1 METFGILMFAR
12 RKLEMKQWLGWLGT
26 ALLLMPILS
35 SNVWAETALSAMDAL
50 TPAEQYRQL
59 NLVVMVSAGMVPEFL
74 EYLQAELPDASRE
87 ATDQEAIPLLSI
99 DDFQTPLN
107 RIVNPGA
114 MIADSARLIRIT
126 QQHDAAIMQRMSEVA
141 QSHPDEVAA
150 VDLIQLA
157 EDAIIIRTS
166 LAGSMG
172 YASADAGPA
181 IGGHLETYED
191 ETVHLRN
198 VMEFWKFD
206 QELAAIT
213 DDAMQDTGGRMD
225 AYQRMLDEGPV
236 ADGFQYHLNAIEMI
250 YKQTRK
256 KSKIKPPDTVND
268 ALIEEQSK
276 VRN

>member
-35 SNVWAETALSAMDAL
+35 SNAWAETALSAMDAL

-59 NLVVMVSAGMVPEFL
+59 NLVVMVSAGMAPEFL

-114 MIADSARLIRIT
+114 MIADAARLIRIT

>member
-1 METFGILMFAR
+1 MSAPGHSGFAKRFGRAGVLR
-12 RKLEMKQWLGWLGT
+12 LP
-26 ALLLMPILS
+26 LLLLWLFCFH
-35 SNVWAETALSAMDAL
+35 NAWADTALSALDTL
-50 TPAEQYRQL
+50 PPAEQYRQL
-59 NLVVMVSAGMVPEFL
+59 NLTVMVSAGMAPEL
-74 EYLQAELPDASRE
+74 LDYLQAQSPGAGDA
-87 ATDQEAIPLLSI
+87 AVGQEVLPLLGI

-114 MIADSARLIRIT
+114 MLA
-126 QQHDAAIMQRMSEVA
+126 DAAQLMRIAKAQDATIMKRMAEVA
-141 QSHPDEVAA
+141 ETHPDEIAA

-172 YASADAGPA
+172 YALADAGPA
-181 IGGHLETYED
+181 VAGHVQAYEN

-213 DDAMQDTGGRMD
+213 EDAMQDTGGRMD
-225 AYQRMLDEGPV
+225 AYQRMLEEGP
-236 ADGFQYHLNAIEMI
+236 ALDGFQQHLNAIELI
-250 YKQTRK
+250 YRQTRK
-256 KSKIKPPDTVND
+256 KSKVKPPDTVND

>member
-1 METFGILMFAR
+1 MFEQCQSVWGKGFKRAGIL
-12 RKLEMKQWLGWLGT
+12 
-26 ALLLMPILS
+26 LLLLVLLS
-35 SNVWAETALSAMDAL
+35 TPLHNAWAKTALSSLDAL
-50 TPAEQYRQL
+50 PPAEQYRQL
-59 NLVVMVSAGMVPEFL
+59 NLTVMVSAGMATELL
-74 EYLQAELPDASRE
+74 EYLQAGSPDNEKTTAAPE
-87 ATDQEAIPLLSI
+87 ALPLLNI

-114 MIADSARLIRIT
+114 MLADAARLIRVAKA
-126 QQHDAAIMQRMSEVA
+126 QDAAIMRRMSEIA
-141 QSHPDEVAA
+141 ATHPDEIAA

-172 YASADAGPA
+172 YASADAGLA
-181 IGGHLETYED
+181 IKGHLQTYED
-191 ETVHLRN
+191 ETLHLRN

-213 DDAMQDTGGRMD
+213 EDAMQDTGGRMD
-225 AYQRMLDEGPV
+225 AYQRMLEEGP
-236 ADGFQYHLNAIEMI
+236 ALDGFQQHLNAIELI
-250 YKQTRK
+250 YRQTRK